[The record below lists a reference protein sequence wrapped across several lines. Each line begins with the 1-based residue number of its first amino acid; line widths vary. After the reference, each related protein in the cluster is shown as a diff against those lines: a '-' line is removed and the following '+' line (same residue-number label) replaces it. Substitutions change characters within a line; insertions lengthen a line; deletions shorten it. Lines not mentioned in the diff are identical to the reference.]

1 MLYPVHLGCVPRK
14 LPLAHVAHIR
24 HLQLV
29 SSSWRRCTDSE
40 AVLQSINHST
50 ISQHLNVWLI
60 CVDSNSNTI
69 RCDHLASNFGRAWLH
84 KDRCRP
90 DGQLLRCCHAV
101 GFDCASRPGLGNA
114 CDRIIDGVRWGARDP
129 FDLQKKRPR

>member
-50 ISQHLNVWLI
+50 IGQHLNVWLI
-60 CVDSNSNTI
+60 CVGSNSNTI
-69 RCDHLASNFGRAWLH
+69 GSDHLALIL
-84 KDRCRP
+84 D
-90 DGQLLRCCHAV
+90 V
-101 GFDCASRPGLGNA
+101 LG
-114 CDRIIDGVRWGARDP
+114 CTKTDV
-129 FDLQKKRPR
+129 DLMVSFLDAAMR